1 MPTYKAAKLRESRGI
16 FRSVHKKRD
25 VVFIQKVGGPGIIKF
40 DTYVGKRADL
50 HCTSLGKV
58 LLAYSSDAVVRD
70 FLSADSFVKYTDV
83 TITSRAAYKEE
94 LVKVSQKGYAVDD
107 EEEEPGVSRPQSTW
121 RVDVGPE
128 CDRRHRP
135 DRPRKL

>member
-1 MPTYKAAKLRESRGI
+1 MQSVSGMLFSSR
-16 FRSVHKKRD
+16 RSAD
-25 VVFIQKVGGPGIIKF
+25 QAFIKF
-40 DTYVGKRADL
+40 DTYVGRRADL

-58 LLAYSSDAVVRD
+58 LLACSSDAVVRD

-94 LVKVSQKGYAVDD
+94 LVKVRQKGYAVDD
-107 EEEEPGVSRPQSTW
+107 EEEEPGVSRPQSTR